1 MANAI
6 ASMDVSAALAG
17 PRQHSLTA
25 GIDDHDHDLH
35 ELHQPRYWPTELLA
49 TFTLLMAG
57 HGRCV
62 SSAMMLG
69 DREYAL
75 WQLARA
81 HTMDDDRLREVA
93 VQLFAYFDDAQHWA
107 RTVVHHA

>member
-1 MANAI
+1 MHNATTETPI
-6 ASMDVSAALAG
+6 AQGQQASLDASDEFEQPLDLA
-17 PRQHSLTA
+17 Q
-25 GIDDHDHDLH
+25 
-35 ELHQPRYWPTELLA
+35 YCPTHLLG

-69 DREYAL
+69 DREYAM

-81 HTMDDDRLREVA
+81 HAMADEQLRSVA
-93 VQLFAYFDDAQHWA
+93 VKLFAYFDDPRGWGVSL
-107 RTVVHHA
+107 RE